1 MPSTCTG
8 HEAVC
13 LGEPRADCCMT
24 DSLNALLLR
33 LQQDG
38 VDKGQQQA
46 QEVLRTAKTEA
57 DRIVADA
64 KQQAMRITADA
75 TAEAERLAVR
85 GKASMQQAARDVVL
99 SIGHSIEK
107 AVNRLVSER
116 TSAALDG
123 PAVIA
128 LLQRLMDAFV
138 EHGRVTGA
146 IDVVVGSEQKKAMTD
161 AALAGLREKLEHGL
175 TFHVQPGLGH
185 GFQVRMGKGGVTHDF
200 TDKAAAAAIAE
211 LVTPE
216 IAAIV
221 LEVALDASA
230 GRS

>member
-1 MPSTCTG
+1 
-8 HEAVC
+8 
-13 LGEPRADCCMT
+13 MT
-24 DSLNALLLR
+24 ESLQTLLLR

-46 QEVLRTAKTEA
+46 DELLRSAKTEA
-57 DRIVADA
+57 ERLVADA
-64 KQQAMRITADA
+64 KKEAARITAEAKADA
-75 TAEAERLAVR
+75 DRLAVR
-85 GKASMQQAARDVVL
+85 GKASLQQAARDVVL
-99 SIGHSIEK
+99 SVGHSIEQ
-107 AVNRLVSER
+107 VVQRLAAER
-116 TSAALDG
+116 ASAALDG
-123 PAVIA
+123 PAVLS

-138 EHGRVTGA
+138 QHGRVNGA
-146 IDVVVGSEQKKAMTD
+146 IDIVVGPEQKKAMTD
-161 AALAGLREKLEHGL
+161 ASLAGLRQKLEHGL
-175 TFHVQPGLGH
+175 TLHVQPGLGH

-221 LEVALDASA
+221 LEVALGANA